1 MTTKNSKFEKAAS
14 SAATKSNTTH
24 GAAAKA
30 EMRQMEREAAQQKR
44 PAPKRTSK

>member
-1 MTTKNSKFEKAAS
+1 MAKTPKSETKPAS
-14 SAATKSNTTH
+14 SKGTTY